1 MNFSKYIIIMF
12 AVFLFPLSVCYG
24 QETSQLPLWN
34 VTPDGD
40 TLRYVNKVRIP
51 SGVSNELRLP
61 AYISAEH
68 IAHIKVDSVRLYPG
82 GVLGEQQNFSKTL
95 SVSQKEVD
103 QIQSS
108 HDNIWLPLTAMVI
121 SGGISAY
128 YKLEANDTYSKYQRA
143 VDENNITRYY
153 DLTQKY
159 DTYSAI
165 SFVILQGSFGWMIY
179 KLLR

>member
-1 MNFSKYIIIMF
+1 MKFNK
-12 AVFLFPLSVCYG
+12 FLFGLAIIAFTISSAPG
-24 QETSQLPLWN
+24 QEKPHLWN
-34 VTPDGD
+34 VTQDGD
-40 TLRYVNKVRIP
+40 TLHYVNVPASRTGYLSASAFPTYVNQSQYRQLVGDSLI
-51 SGVSNELRLP
+51 VSP
-61 AYISAEH
+61 
-68 IAHIKVDSVRLYPG
+68 VRL
-82 GVLGEQQNFSKTL
+82 LDTNRQNFSQIL

-103 QIQSS
+103 QLQSS

-128 YKLEANDTYSKYQRA
+128 YKLEANNTYEKYQRA
-143 VDENNITRYY
+143 VNEDNITRYY

-159 DTYSAI
+159 DSYSAI

>member
-1 MNFSKYIIIMF
+1 MIIAIS
-12 AVFLFPLSVCYG
+12 LSSASG
-24 QETSQLPLWN
+24 QEKPHLWN
-34 VTPDGD
+34 VSQDGD
-40 TLRYVNKVRIP
+40 TLQYVHIP
-51 SGVSNELRLP
+51 PTRTSYLTDSAFP
-61 AYISAEH
+61 AYMSQSQYRQLTG
-68 IAHIKVDSVRLYPG
+68 DSIIVSPVRL
-82 GVLGEQQNFSKTL
+82 LDTNRQNFSQIL

-103 QIQSS
+103 QLQSS

-128 YKLEANDTYSKYQRA
+128 YKLEANSTYDKYQRA
-143 VDENNITRYY
+143 VDEDNITRYY

>member
-1 MNFSKYIIIMF
+1 MKFNKLLLGFMCITFS
-12 AVFLFPLSVCYG
+12 LSLAYG
-24 QETSQLPLWN
+24 QDTPHLWN
-34 VTPDGD
+34 VTSDGD
-40 TLRYVNKVRIP
+40 TLRYVNMP
-51 SGVSNELRLP
+51 ASGTSYLSHSALP
-61 AYISAEH
+61 AYVTQSKYRAL
-68 IAHIKVDSVRLYPG
+68 AGDSVIVSAIRL
-82 GVLGEQQNFSKTL
+82 LDADRRNFSQIL

-103 QIQSS
+103 QLQSS

-128 YKLEANDTYSKYQRA
+128 YKLEANATYDKYQRA

-153 DLTQKY
+153 DMTQKY